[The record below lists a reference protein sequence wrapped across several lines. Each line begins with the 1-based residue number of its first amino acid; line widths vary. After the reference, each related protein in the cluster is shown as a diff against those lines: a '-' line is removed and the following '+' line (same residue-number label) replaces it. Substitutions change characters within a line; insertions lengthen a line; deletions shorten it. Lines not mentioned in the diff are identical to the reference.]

1 MTQSQEPNLI
11 EEQKIVKIGKKRPW
25 KRITVITLFLMGLAG
40 FGIYKFL
47 LSSYPEAQ
55 GKARAGRE
63 SFLESR
69 DEGVLKE
76 IYVANTGRVKKDE
89 KLFEFENDDNEMSL
103 LETAQRKDS
112 LEQSL
117 KFREK
122 EKEDAAKK
130 IERARILYENGVIGK
145 GEYEGVQLNQ
155 EKILTGYAEMNYEF
169 DQLGEKQQILKKKKE
184 SLLIKAPFDGIFL
197 GEAGSKKGNYFN
209 KGEFLGLLFD
219 PSEFYVEALFDEK
232 DVSKVKIGDH
242 ARVSFNAFA
251 GVYNGFVSE
260 IDEKAKTIVE
270 KVYKER
276 NIVRLKIKLDNF
288 PDGLKPF
295 MKGRVRIIAQIYKA
309 GDFLNRDSRENPTIK
324 KSGF

>member
-11 EEQKIVKIGKKRPW
+11 EEKKIVKTGKKRPW
-25 KRITVITLFLMGLAG
+25 KRITIITLFLLGLAG

-47 LSSYPEAQ
+47 LSSYPKAQ
-55 GKARAGRE
+55 GKARAAKE
-63 SFLESR
+63 VFLESR
-69 DEGVLKE
+69 DEGILKE
-76 IYVANTGRVKKDE
+76 VYVTNTGRVKKDE
-89 KLFEFENDDNEMSL
+89 KLFEIENDDNEICL

-155 EKILTGYAEMNYEF
+155 EKILTDYAEMNYEF
-169 DQLGEKQQILKKKKE
+169 DQLGEKQQILKKEKE
-184 SLLIKAPFDGIFL
+184 NLLIKAPFDGIFL
-197 GEAGSKKGNYFN
+197 GEVNSKKGNYFN

-219 PSEFYVEALFDEK
+219 PSEFYFEALFDEK
-232 DVSKVKIGDH
+232 DVAKVKIGDH
-242 ARVSFNAFA
+242 AQISFNAFA
-251 GVYNGFVSE
+251 GVYNGAVSE

-276 NIVRLKIKLDNF
+276 NIVRVKIKLDNF
-288 PDGLKPF
+288 PEGLKPF
-295 MKGRVRIIAQIYKA
+295 MKGKVRIIPQIYRSSDLFNHNEELVIEK
-309 GDFLNRDSRENPTIK
+309 EVKI
-324 KSGF
+324 